1 MKYTKTERLN
11 IGKQIYERKLN
22 RFDAA
27 IKYEIDP
34 YTARDYMRYYKS
46 TIKDT
51 LVTKKAFKNNKVWLF
66 WVERIILWKYT

>member
-1 MKYTKTERLN
+1 MTILQGDIFMKYTKTERLN

-51 LVTKKAFKNNKVWLF
+51 LVTKKAFKNNCRDFLA
-66 WVERIILWKYT
+66 L